1 MANPEHL
8 EVLKSGVDEWNQW
21 REAHSDIRPDLFEA
35 DLSGANLSR
44 ANLCVA
50 DLSMTILCEADLGE
64 ANLGRSYLRE
74 VNLLNANLSG
84 ADLSGARVIETTFAN
99 NDLSSVK
106 GLNTVE
112 HLGPSTIGIDTFYKS
127 GGKIPDVF
135 LRESGVPENF
145 IVSLR
150 ELGLTLQ

>member
-35 DLSGANLSR
+35 DLSGAIIIR
-44 ANLCVA
+44 A
-50 DLSMTILCEADLGE
+50 ILREADLGE

>member
-1 MANPEHL
+1 MRQTLKGQIL
-8 EVLKSGVDEWNQW
+8 EGQTLVGGII
-21 REAHSDIRPDLFEA
+21 IRA
-35 DLSGANLSR
+35 
-44 ANLCVA
+44 
-50 DLSMTILCEADLGE
+50 ILRDADLGE
-64 ANLGRSYLRE
+64 ATLRGAYLRE

-84 ADLSGARVIETTFAN
+84 ADLSGTRVIETTFAN

-106 GLNTVE
+106 GLDTVE
-112 HLGPSTIGIDTFYKS
+112 HLGPSTIGIDTLYKS

-135 LRESGVPENF
+135 LRGSGVPENF